1 MSDAYAGEIRM
12 FGGDY
17 APPGWHK
24 CDGSLLSVNT
34 YQLLFSLLGTAY
46 GGDGV
51 KTFGIPDLR
60 GRIPVGQGLGPG
72 MTNRVMGQAFG
83 SEDVALTQA
92 QLPAHSHTFAATKA
106 QAVLPS
112 PANAFF
118 GAQTDNDK
126 IYTQAKSGNV
136 LAAMAAAT
144 VIPEGGS
151 QPHNNRMPSLGI
163 TYIICLE
170 GSYPTRN

>member
-24 CDGSLLSVNT
+24 CDGTLLSVST
-34 YQLLFSLLGTAY
+34 YQVLFSLLGTTY

-60 GRIPVGQGLGPG
+60 GRIPVGQGQGPG
-72 MTNRVMGQAFG
+72 LTNRVMGQAFG
-83 SEDVALTQA
+83 SETVALTQD
-92 QLPAHSHTFAATKA
+92 QLPGHTHSFAASKA
-106 QAVLPS
+106 NASLSS
-112 PANAFF
+112 PANAFC
-118 GAQTDNDK
+118 GAQTDNDR
-126 IYTQAKSGNV
+126 IYTEAKSSNA
-136 LAAMAAAT
+136 LAATAAAT
-144 VIPEGGS
+144 VSSEGAS
-151 QPHNNRMPSLGI
+151 QAHNNLMPSLGI

-170 GSYPTRN
+170 GLYPTRN

>member
-24 CDGSLLSVNT
+24 CDGTLLAVNT
-34 YQLLFSLLGTAY
+34 YQVLFSLLGTTY

-51 KTFGIPDLR
+51 KTFAIPDLR
-60 GRIPVGQGLGPG
+60 GRIPVGQGQGPG
-72 MTNRVMGQAFG
+72 LTNRVIGQAFG
-83 SEDVALTQA
+83 SEVVALTQD
-92 QLPAHSHTFAATKA
+92 QLPGHSHSFAASKA
-106 QAVLPS
+106 NATLSS

-126 IYTQAKSGNV
+126 IYTDTKMSTAP
-136 LAAMAAAT
+136 APMAAAT
-144 VIPEGGS
+144 VSSEGGS

-170 GSYPTRN
+170 GLYPTRN